1 MYVKANVIWNNYG
14 YSCDGVKTAYKKIKL
29 GNVASNLMLTAMLRY
44 AGLTANPVLV
54 STRSN
59 GIALFP

>member
-1 MYVKANVIWNNYG
+1 MRK
-14 YSCDGVKTAYKKIKL
+14 AYKDKT
-29 GNVASNLMLTAMLRY
+29 GNIADINLMLTAMLRS

-59 GIALFP
+59 GIALFPNRNAFNYVILCC

>member
-1 MYVKANVIWNNYG
+1 
-14 YSCDGVKTAYKKIKL
+14 
-29 GNVASNLMLTAMLRY
+29 MLTAMLRY

-59 GIALFP
+59 GIAPFPNRTAFNYVAETPKGLVLLDASIDFQPLMFCH